1 MPVKWRNVTVCGIKS
16 PDCSTLQGGLTCS
29 LDADGNGVIEPAKDG
44 MLILRRLMGFS
55 GAALTAGL
63 SIAAPACR
71 TEPTEIAAFIDAQ
84 NLDLD
89 QSGGLTPK
97 TALTDGLMLLRVML
111 GLTGTAVTQGLSSK
125 PWTTVRDH
133 LNGACGVSPALS

>member
-1 MPVKWRNVTVCGIKS
+1 MPVKRRDVTVCGIKS

-55 GAALTAGL
+55 GTALTAGL
-63 SIAAPACR
+63 SLSAPACR
-71 TEPTEIAAFIDAQ
+71 THPAEIAAFIA
-84 NLDLD
+84 
-89 QSGGLTPK
+89 
-97 TALTDGLMLLRVML
+97 
-111 GLTGTAVTQGLSSK
+111 
-125 PWTTVRDH
+125 TVRDH